1 MPMKFSVEF
10 FPPKDDLGEA
20 RLWQAISDLDE
31 ISLNFISV
39 TYGAGGGTRER
50 TIRIAK
56 EIQNKTSAPT
66 VAHLTC
72 VGSTKNELIEI
83 LNQYK
88 STGIK
93 SILALRGDPTSGPR
107 GEWIATP
114 GGFTHSD
121 ELVSLIKDLGGFE
134 IGVAAFPDG
143 HPESNG
149 NFQRDLQVLLRKE
162 ELGATFATTQFF
174 FDVNNLF
181 RLADEL
187 KKLGSK
193 LKLIPGILPITNV
206 KQLERMVELNGSIIP
221 KNVSQLFSG
230 DLTPE
235 EVREIGIDISTNMVE
250 AIIKAGFE
258 ELHFYTMNSAY
269 STTQIIKRIKG

>member
-20 RLWQAISDLDE
+20 RLWQAITELSE

-56 EIQNKTSAPT
+56 EIQNKTSTPT

-88 STGIK
+88 SAGIK
-93 SILALRGDPTSGPR
+93 SILALRGDPKSGPR
-107 GEWIATP
+107 GEWITTP

-121 ELVSLIKDLGGFE
+121 ELVSLIKELDGFE

-143 HPESNG
+143 HPASNG
-149 NFQRDLQVLLRKE
+149 DFQKDLQVLLRKE

-181 RLADEL
+181 RLAYEL
-187 KKLGSK
+187 KKAGSN
-193 LKLIPGILPITNV
+193 LKLIPGILPITNL
-206 KQLERMVELNGSIIP
+206 KQLERMAELNGSVIP
-221 KNVSQLFSG
+221 KDISQLFS
-230 DLTPE
+230 DNLSPE
-235 EVREIGIDISTNMVE
+235 EVREIGIEISTKM
-250 AIIKAGFE
+250 AQDIIKEGFE
-258 ELHFYTMNSAY
+258 RLHFYTMNSAH
-269 STTQIIKRIKG
+269 STMEIIQRVRG